1 MIKSNRL
8 LSRSRECKNGMMSE
22 TAIIILTMLFSLPY
36 LLIYVGI
43 AIIVIHI
50 FNEFQKQRKDKNGDA
65 KTGKN
70 IHR

>member
-1 MIKSNRL
+1 
-8 LSRSRECKNGMMSE
+8 MMLE